1 MRRALVAQDHAA
13 IALALPCGLAREQH
27 FDPDAQAVKFAVLA
41 CDHIRQVI
49 DRADQVGQFFFN
61 LGHGTALRADAA
73 MVNRAAALPR
83 RGPWARPR
91 HDRCRTYAARTHAM
105 AKPKKEPRPKAET
118 PKGFR
123 DYFGAEVTTRA
134 AMLNAIA
141 GVYHRYGFDALES
154 SAVETVE
161 ALGKFLP
168 DVDRPNEGVF
178 AWQDEDEKWLALR
191 YDLTAPL
198 ARVYAQ
204 HRNDLPTPYRRYA
217 MGPVWRNE
225 KPGPGRFRQ
234 FYQCDA
240 DTVGTASM
248 AADAEICAMLA
259 DALEEVGIERG
270 DYVVRVNNRKVL
282 NGVLEVAGLMGEEH
296 EAQRGIVLRAIDK
309 LDRLGTSGVNALL
322 GAGRKDESGDFTLG
336 ANLDVSQQRKIMNF
350 VRANE
355 RILEAMSDHASGSIQ
370 AGVPYSSVTRALY
383 SVDEE
388 TGRPYQTDSVSG
400 EIRTKHTLSYLESLV
415 VESEEGARG
424 VAELAEIAD
433 LLAAQGYGP
442 DRIVID
448 PSVVRGL
455 GYYTGPVFEAELTF
469 EILDE
474 KGRPRQFGSVAG
486 GGRYDDLVARFTGQ
500 KVPAVGVSIGVD
512 RLLAALHAKGKID
525 SVERGPV
532 VVTVMDRERMA
543 DYQAMVGELRQA
555 GIRAEVY
562 LGNPK
567 NFGNQMKYADRR
579 GSPVAVIAG
588 GDEFAK
594 GVVQIKDLILGA
606 QMAENATV
614 EEWKERPSQYEVP
627 RAGLVDKVREILSEQ
642 S

>member
-1 MRRALVAQDHAA
+1 MRGIYLPADGRS
-13 IALALPCGLAREQH
+13 IAPPRLPL
-27 FDPDAQAVKFAVLA
+27 
-41 CDHIRQVI
+41 
-49 DRADQVGQFFFN
+49 
-61 LGHGTALRADAA
+61 
-73 MVNRAAALPR
+73 
-83 RGPWARPR
+83 RGPSARPR
-91 HDRCRTYAARTHAM
+91 RDSRRKDKPM
-105 AKPKKEPRPKAET
+105 AKPRKEPRPKAET

-123 DYFGAEVTTRA
+123 DYFGTDVTTRA
-134 AMLNAIA
+134 AMLDTIA

-168 DVDRPNEGVF
+168 DVDRPNDGVF
-178 AWQDEDEKWLALR
+178 AWQDEDETWLALR

-240 DTVGTASM
+240 DTVGSASM

-259 DALEEVGIERG
+259 DCLEEVGIDRG
-270 DYVVRVNNRKVL
+270 NYIVRVNNRKIL
-282 NGVLEVAGLMGEEH
+282 NGVLEAAGISEDDAH
-296 EAQRGIVLRAIDK
+296 TRDAVLRAIDK
-309 LDRLGTSGVNALL
+309 LDRLGRHGVSMLL
-322 GAGRKDESGDFTLG
+322 GSGRRDDSGDITEGAGLSHAQAELILGFLEAKREDGVQTLTRLSEIIGESGIG
-336 ANLDVSQQRKIMNF
+336 AEGI
-350 VRANE
+350 
-355 RILEAMSDHASGSIQ
+355 
-370 AGVPYSSVTRALY
+370 
-383 SVDEE
+383 
-388 TGRPYQTDSVSG
+388 G
-400 EIRTKHTLSYLESLV
+400 ELMHF
-415 VESEEGARG
+415 
-424 VAELAEIAD
+424 AELIE
-433 LLAAQGYGP
+433 AQGYGP

-455 GYYTGPVFEAELTF
+455 GYYTGPVYEAELTF

-486 GGRYDDLVARFTGQ
+486 GGRYDDLVKRFTGQ
-500 KVPAVGVSIGVD
+500 AVPATGVSIGVD
-512 RLLAALHAKGKID
+512 RLLAALHEKGRIGTKAQ
-525 SVERGPV
+525 GPV
-532 VVTVMDRERMA
+532 VVTVMDRDRIA

-579 GSPVAVIAG
+579 GSPVAIIAG
-588 GDEFAK
+588 SDEFDK

-606 QMAENATV
+606 QLAENATL
-614 EEWKERPSQYEVP
+614 EEWKERPSQVEVP
-627 RAGLVDKVREILSEQ
+627 REQLVEKVREMLARQ
-642 S
+642 A